1 MLVGPSRKRFI
12 GAILDL
18 PEDER
23 VEGTIGAV
31 VSMVARGAHIVRV
44 HDVREVVRA
53 VRVADAI
60 ARAG

>member
-1 MLVGPSRKRFI
+1 
-12 GAILDL
+12 
-18 PEDER
+18 
-23 VEGTIGAV
+23 
-31 VSMVARGAHIVRV
+31 MVARGAHIVRV